1 MKLHRLF
8 QKMQEDVAEN
18 GHLSDAYLPMLET
31 VILSDFYH
39 WCKENGIEKGS
50 VKHFAKEHGILLE

>member
-1 MKLHRLF
+1 
-8 QKMQEDVAEN
+8 MQEDVAEN